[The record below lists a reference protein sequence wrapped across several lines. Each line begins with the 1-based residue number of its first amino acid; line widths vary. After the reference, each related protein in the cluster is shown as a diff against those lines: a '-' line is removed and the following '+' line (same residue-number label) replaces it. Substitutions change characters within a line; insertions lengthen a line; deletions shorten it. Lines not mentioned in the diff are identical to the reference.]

1 MKEQMTKL
9 ETFRSHML
17 DRIKDDRVGAIG
29 YSSDGEPTF
38 EVMPELSNYTWVFDL
53 AEREGLIVKATKDS
67 AGSRLT
73 ITEEKTD
80 V

>member
-9 ETFRSHML
+9 ETFRSHLL
-17 DRIKDDRVGAIG
+17 DRIKESRVGAIDLDP
-29 YSSDGEPTF
+29 DGNPTF

>member
-1 MKEQMTKL
+1 MKEQATKI
-9 ETFRSHML
+9 ETFRSHLL
-17 DRIKDDRVGAIG
+17 DRIREHRVGAIG
-29 YSSDGEPTF
+29 YNSEGNPTF
-38 EVMPELSNYTWVFDL
+38 EVEPELSDYTWVFDL
-53 AEREGLIVKATKDS
+53 AEREGLITEATKNS